1 MNWIVIDTVIQP
13 ACDISFSAIWRNI
26 KLILWY
32 QSDIFLPPGC

>member
-26 KLILWY
+26 KL
-32 QSDIFLPPGC
+32 